1 MVGAVRDESSI
12 LKGYTMFTVEIH
24 YFAEL
29 WTVNVKAD
37 SKEHAEKRLRKQFEK
52 EIEKNQ
58 VKWYFI

>member
-1 MVGAVRDESSI
+1 
-12 LKGYTMFTVEIH
+12 MFMVEIH